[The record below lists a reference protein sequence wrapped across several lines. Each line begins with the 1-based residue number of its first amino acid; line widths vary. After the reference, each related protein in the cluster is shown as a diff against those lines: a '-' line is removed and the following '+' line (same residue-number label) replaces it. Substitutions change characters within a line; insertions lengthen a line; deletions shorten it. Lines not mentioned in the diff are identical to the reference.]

1 MNYASNRLQ
10 GHWRSGGVTSMLNEI
25 GDQAATTIE
34 EYPLAVTLG
43 MFGVGMAVGACLGM
57 VLAETAFAQPTQA
70 ETIAQKT
77 LDALAQVLPAS
88 VMQKIR
94 S

>member
-1 MNYASNRLQ
+1 MNYASNRIQ
-10 GHWRSGGVTSMLNEI
+10 GHWSGGGTSMLNDI
-25 GDQAATTIE
+25 RDQAASTIE

-57 VLAETAFAQPTQA
+57 VLADTAFAPPTQA
-70 ETIAQKT
+70 ETVAQKT
-77 LDALAQVLPAS
+77 LDALAQVLPDS
-88 VMQKIR
+88 VMRKIR

>member
-1 MNYASNRLQ
+1 MF
-10 GHWRSGGVTSMLNEI
+10 NEI
-25 GDQAATTIE
+25 RDQAASTIE

-57 VLAETAFAQPTQA
+57 VLAETAFAPTQA
-70 ETIAQKT
+70 ETMTQKT
-77 LDALAQVLPAS
+77 LDALAQVLPDS
-88 VMQKIR
+88 VMRKIR